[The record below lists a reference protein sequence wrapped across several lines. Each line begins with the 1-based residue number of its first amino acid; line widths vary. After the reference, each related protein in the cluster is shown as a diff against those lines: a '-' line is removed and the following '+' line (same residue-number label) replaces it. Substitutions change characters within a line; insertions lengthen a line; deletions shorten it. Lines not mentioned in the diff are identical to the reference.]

1 MPRNASGERPAGQQR
16 VWARLARHRV
26 LIVSYLQAFSGQ
38 LGLSLFNFC
47 LNIFLVRALPPQEY
61 GIFAFALVAG
71 QVAMYVNG
79 ALVAAPLMVHAPAC
93 EPPAARL
100 ELEARLYALNTLIAV
115 AAFGIALAYA
125 VTHYGGA
132 EAGGGWVIPAFALYV
147 LTFMQRHLTR
157 CAAYARQQPGIACA
171 GDLGVV
177 ALGSLFLLAGWGLSG
192 GLGVAF
198 VLAVLAAANACMS
211 AVEMH
216 RLGVRPMVPS
226 AARIRGYGSL
236 WLETR
241 WALLGSTTT
250 FVQSQA
256 HSVIVST
263 AAGPAA
269 FAPLAAGQ
277 VVIAPV
283 GIAMFALQNAMV
295 SRLSIAVSR
304 SDRAAIRLITVFM
317 TLTLLAMVVGIGV
330 LAYALWGFIWDALF
344 AAKYS
349 AYPMGW
355 LVFGFW
361 CVGLVRALYT
371 APSCLLVALREFRS
385 LAFASVFGGG
395 VSLVSVA
402 VILQVAPFFWTV
414 AGVFLGELG
423 FLIALIVLVVGK
435 LRTVRQ

>member
-1 MPRNASGERPAGQQR
+1 VPNNAGGERPASQQR
-16 VWARLARHRV
+16 VWARLARHRA

-47 LNIFLVRALPPQEY
+47 LNIFLVRTLPPQEY

-115 AAFGIALAYA
+115 ATFGFAFAYA
-125 VTHYGGA
+125 IAQYG
-132 EAGGGWVIPAFALYV
+132 ETQAGGGWVVIAFAFYV

-177 ALGSLFLLAGWGLSG
+177 ALGCLFLLAGWVMTG
-192 GLGVAF
+192 GFGVAF
-198 VLAVLAAANACMS
+198 VLAVLAVANASMS

-216 RLGVRPMVPS
+216 RLGVRPMAPS
-226 AARIRGYGSL
+226 RARIRGYGHL

-250 FVQSQA
+250 FAQSQA

-263 AAGPAA
+263 AAGPTA

-304 SDRAAIRLITVFM
+304 SDRAAIRLIVVFM
-317 TLTLLAMVVGIGV
+317 TLTLLAMVAGIGV
-330 LAYALWGFIWDALF
+330 LTFALWDFIWDALF
-344 AAKYS
+344 QAKYS
-349 AYPMGW
+349 TYPMGW

-385 LAFASVFGGG
+385 LALASLFGGG
-395 VSLVSVA
+395 VSLLSVG
-402 VILQVAPFFWTV
+402 VILQVAPFYWTA
-414 AGVFLGELG
+414 AGVLVGELS
-423 FLIALIVLVVGK
+423 FLVALMALVARK
-435 LRTVRQ
+435 LCAVKK

>member
-1 MPRNASGERPAGQQR
+1 MPNDASDERPAGRRR
-16 VWARLARHRV
+16 VFARLTRHRA

-38 LGLSLFNFC
+38 LGLSLFNFS
-47 LNIFLVRALPPQEY
+47 LNVFLVRVLPPQEY

-93 EPPAARL
+93 EPPAARQ
-100 ELEARLYALNTLIAV
+100 ELETRLFALNTLIAV
-115 AAFGIALAYA
+115 ATFGCAFAYA
-125 VTHYGGA
+125 VMHYGGT
-132 EAGGGWVIPAFALYV
+132 EAGGLWVVTAFALFV
-147 LTFMQRHLTR
+147 LSFMQRHLTR
-157 CAAYARQQPGIACA
+157 CAAYARQRPAIACA

-177 ALGSLFLLAGWGLSG
+177 ALGCLLLLAGWAVTG

-198 VLAVLAAANACMS
+198 VLAVLATANACMS

-216 RLGVRPMVPS
+216 RLGLRPMAPS
-226 AARIRGYGSL
+226 GARIRGYGSL

-304 SDRAAIRLITVFM
+304 SDRAAIRLIAVFM
-317 TLTLLAMVVGIGV
+317 TLTLLAMVAGIGV
-330 LAYALWGFIWDALF
+330 VAFALWDLIWDALF

-361 CVGLVRALYT
+361 CVGFVRALYT

-385 LAFASVFGGG
+385 LALASVFGGA

-402 VILQVAPFFWTV
+402 VILQLAPFYWTV

-423 FLIALIVLVVGK
+423 FLIALIVLILGK
-435 LRTVRQ
+435 LGRVRQ

>member
-1 MPRNASGERPAGQQR
+1 VPKNASGERPAGQQR
-16 VWARLARHRV
+16 IWARLARHRA

-47 LNIFLVRALPPQEY
+47 LNVFLVRVLPPKEY

-100 ELEARLYALNTLIAV
+100 ELETRLYALNTLIAV
-115 AAFGIALAYA
+115 ATFGVAFANG
-125 VTHYGGA
+125 VVQYG
-132 EAGGGWVIPAFALYV
+132 EAGPGGLGVITAFALYV

-157 CAAYARQQPGIACA
+157 CAAYARQQPAIACV
-171 GDLGVV
+171 GDLGII
-177 ALGSLFLLAGWGLSG
+177 ALGSLLLLAGWTVTG
-192 GLGVAF
+192 GFSVAF
-198 VLAVLAAANACMS
+198 VLTVLATANACMS
-211 AVEMH
+211 AVEMR
-216 RLGVRPMVPS
+216 RLGLRPMAPS
-226 AARIRGYGSL
+226 RARIRGYGSL

-283 GIAMFALQNAMV
+283 GIAIFALQNAMV

-304 SDRAAIRLITVFM
+304 SDRAAIRLIAVFM
-317 TLTLLAMVVGIGV
+317 TLTLLAMVAGIGV
-330 LAYALWGFIWDALF
+330 LAFALWDFIWEALF
-344 AAKYS
+344 QAKYS

-361 CVGLVRALYT
+361 CVGLVRALYA
-371 APSCLLVALREFRS
+371 APSCLLVALREFKS
-385 LAFASVFGGG
+385 LALASLFGGG
-395 VSLVSVA
+395 VSLISVG
-402 VILQVAPFFWTV
+402 VILLVAPFYWTAAGVLLGEMSFLVVLMALV
-414 AGVFLGELG
+414 AGRLG
-423 FLIALIVLVVGK
+423 A
-435 LRTVRQ
+435 VRK